1 MIGTDRHEEAQMRP
15 RQLKHTAL
23 PAGGDLGSNDGAR
36 ISGGHAD
43 DDGDRPARVDWLTTA
58 SLVALGV
65 RWGIWPITDS
75 HRRPFDERGVLC
87 NAARSPRR

>member
-23 PAGGDLGSNDGAR
+23 PAGGELGSNDGAR

-43 DDGDRPARVDWLTTA
+43 VDRGRSARVDWLMITRIVV
-58 SLVALGV
+58 LGMLMGYLAL
-65 RWGIWPITDS
+65 
-75 HRRPFDERGVLC
+75 RGWLPQ
-87 NAARSPRR
+87 ALW